1 MQSLIKPAA
10 LRPGDTV
17 AIVAPASNL
26 KRDYLERGVVELAQ
40 LGFKAKYAADICD
53 KARYTAGSDERRAR
67 ELMAAFTDPEI
78 KAVWAARGGYGAMR
92 LFSLLDE
99 AALRAH
105 PKIFIGYSDMTAL
118 HLYLMRRFEWV
129 VFHGPMA
136 AKDLASGAT
145 CYDERTLL
153 AALCETKPLGEIR
166 HDKLEALHT
175 GAPVTGRLTGGC
187 LSLIAALMGTPD
199 ELDTRDCI
207 LFLEDTGTKPYA
219 LDRMIQQLKLAGKF
233 DGVRG
238 IVFGEMTDCAQH
250 AEQGYTLQEVLAEIT
265 ADLKVPVLFGLPS
278 GHSPIGNLTLP
289 LGVNVT
295 LDAQR
300 RALTI
305 EESAVS
311 SRNTFQVLAAT
322 EVVC

>member
-1 MQSLIKPAA
+1 MQSFIKTAA
-10 LRPGDTV
+10 LNPGDTV

-26 KRDYLERGVVELAQ
+26 KREYLERGVAELAR

-53 KARYTAGSDERRAR
+53 QARYTAGSDARRAR
-67 ELMAAFTDPEI
+67 ELHDAFTDPEV
-78 KAVWAARGGYGAMR
+78 KAVWAARGGYGALR

-99 AALRAH
+99 TALRTH

-118 HLYLMRRFEWV
+118 HLYLMRRFGWV

-136 AKDLASGAT
+136 AKDLAGGAT

-153 AALCETKPLGEIR
+153 AALCKAEPMGEIR
-166 HDKLEALHT
+166 HDKLEVLHT
-175 GAPVTGRLTGGC
+175 GKPITGRLTGGC

-199 ELDTRDCI
+199 ELDTQDSI

-233 DGVRG
+233 DSVRG

-250 AEQGYTLQEVLAEIT
+250 AGQGYTLQQVLAELT
-265 ADLKVPVLFGLPS
+265 ADLNVPVLFGLPS

-289 LGVNVT
+289 LGVNAT
-295 LDAQR
+295 LDTQR
-300 RALTI
+300 GALTI
-305 EESAVS
+305 EEAAVS
-311 SRNTFQVLAAT
+311 
-322 EVVC
+322 

>member
-1 MQSLIKPAA
+1 MQSLIKSAA

-26 KRDYLERGVVELAQ
+26 KRDYLERGVAELAR
-40 LGFKAKYAADICD
+40 LGFKAKYAADICEQ
-53 KARYTAGSDERRAR
+53 ARYTAGRDERRAR
-67 ELMAAFTDPEI
+67 ELHDAFTDPDI

-92 LFSLLDE
+92 LFNLLDE

-118 HLYLMRRFEWV
+118 HLYLMRRFGWV

-136 AKDLASGAT
+136 AKDLAGGAA

-153 AALCETKPLGEIR
+153 AALCKAEPLGEIR
-166 HDKLEALHT
+166 HDQLEVLHGGT
-175 GAPVTGRLTGGC
+175 ASGQLVGGC

-199 ELDTRDCI
+199 ELDTRDSI

-219 LDRMIQQLKLAGKF
+219 LDRMLQQLKLAGKF
-233 DGVRG
+233 DNVRG

-250 AEQGYTLQEVLAEIT
+250 AAQGLHVA
-265 ADLKVPVLFGLPS
+265 G
-278 GHSPIGNLTLP
+278 
-289 LGVNVT
+289 
-295 LDAQR
+295 
-300 RALTI
+300 
-305 EESAVS
+305 SAGG
-311 SRNTFQVLAAT
+311 THG
-322 EVVC
+322 

>member
-1 MQSLIKPAA
+1 MQSLIKSTALRPAA
-10 LRPGDTV
+10 LQPGDTV

-26 KRDYLERGVVELAQ
+26 KRDYLERGVAELAR

-53 KARYTAGSDERRAR
+53 QARYTAGSDARRAR
-67 ELMAAFTDPEI
+67 ELHDAFTDPEV

-92 LFSLLDE
+92 LFDLLDE
-99 AALRAH
+99 TVLRAH

-118 HLYLMRRFEWV
+118 HHYLMRRCGWV

-136 AKDLASGAT
+136 AKDLAGGAT

-153 AALCETKPLGEIR
+153 AALTQTKPMGDIR
-166 HDKLEALHT
+166 HDQLEVLHA
-175 GAPVTGRLTGGC
+175 GKPVKGRLTGGC

-199 ELDTRDCI
+199 ELDTRDSI

-238 IVFGEMTDCAQH
+238 IVFGEMAECAQH
-250 AEQGYTLQEVLAEIT
+250 AAQGYTLQEVLADLT

-289 LGVNVT
+289 LGVNAT

-300 RALTI
+300 CALTI
-305 EESAVS
+305 EEAAV
-311 SRNTFQVLAAT
+311 A
-322 EVVC
+322 